1 MAPVLFLAITSLL
14 VIRSTNNG
22 MLVLLLIF
30 YTPAITV
37 GLPSIFSVTA
47 GIVVSKFVL
56 VDVLLRRSSI
66 RLNTIIYA
74 AAAFTAFA
82 TLMTMFAPK
91 IDLAIPYYLKYIEGL
106 ALLTLLHLTV
116 VSKNGL
122 GRVFM
127 WWAVFAGLASVIK
140 AVHIELGQ
148 DTALYKMMEEVFM
161 HGEFD
166 VEHRTH
172 INIGGSIARRF
183 LLPGEEPNYV
193 SASLVFPFALALAF
207 FSVGRGYQKLFWLMI
222 GCLVAAGVIG
232 TYSRSG
238 FLAIVLIV
246 FLYLIR
252 GNPLK
257 AIIPAFILGALL
269 LLAVNQ
275 IPQLHDRIFGID
287 KAIKTGATGR
297 FTLWNWA
304 MEMWLQSPVYGNGMS
319 AFYAKH
325 HGAVH
330 NTYLQILAE
339 TGVIGLGLFL
349 WVIVAAWLI
358 GIRFRKLSQL
368 RGHAAGASF
377 SQILTAGLLS
387 FCAIIATITF
397 QDVKLFWLACGAFAS
412 LHFISAGTPTENVS
426 PPLGAPHGEIIP
438 QRNIGCIP

>member
-1 MAPVLFLAITSLL
+1 MSCRDNV
-14 VIRSTNNG
+14 RS
-22 MLVLLLIF
+22 
-30 YTPAITV
+30 
-37 GLPSIFSVTA
+37 
-47 GIVVSKFVL
+47 
-56 VDVLLRRSSI
+56 

-74 AAAFTAFA
+74 AAAYAAFI
-82 TLMTMFAPK
+82 TLMTMFSPK
-91 IDLAIPYYLKYIEGL
+91 IDLAIPYYFKYIEGL
-106 ALLTLLHLTV
+106 ALVTLLHLTI

-140 AVHIELGQ
+140 AVHIEFGQ
-148 DTALYKMMEEVFM
+148 DTVLYKMMEAVFM
-161 HGEFD
+161 HDEFD

-207 FSVGRGYQKLFWLMI
+207 FSVGRGYQKSFWLMI

-238 FLAIVLIV
+238 FLAIALIV

-252 GNPLK
+252 SKPLK
-257 AIIPAFILGALL
+257 AIIPASILGALF
-269 LLAVNQ
+269 LLAVTQ

-287 KAIKTGATGR
+287 EAIQAGATGR
-297 FTLWNWA
+297 LTLWNWA
-304 MEMWLQSPVYGNGMS
+304 MEMWLQSPIYGNGMS

-325 HGAVH
+325 HSAVH

-349 WVIVAAWLI
+349 WVILVAWLT
-358 GIRFRKLSQL
+358 GVRF
-368 RGHAAGASF
+368 
-377 SQILTAGLLS
+377 
-387 FCAIIATITF
+387 
-397 QDVKLFWLACGAFAS
+397 
-412 LHFISAGTPTENVS
+412 
-426 PPLGAPHGEIIP
+426 
-438 QRNIGCIP
+438 